1 MAEDLSSLEAF
12 ALASASQR
20 QQMLS
25 ERHTSSSLEGMAG
38 AIEIAQLKI
47 MEAREAGAGPA
58 VLEPLLAAEDALAK
72 TLRESQWRY
81 QSTATRLLLRHD
93 LLSLERPE
101 GSGGDDRTE
110 TLGRLQTRLN
120 IQYSQFAQQLPSYAA
135 KTAAETKPSVLD
147 NSQLDLPSLLPY
159 TLRTHGPSGL
169 TQLASEWLAAQPLS
183 RQQLGQFLASQ
194 QSPILSNLVDLVL
207 RELNEPIPTS
217 DPQRPQIVRFGDSAI
232 HKSLTLEQLRAL
244 GARKPELYKES
255 QLFVET
261 LIFKGQPCTALVGF
275 EVPERDGGLSDS
287 AKQAY
292 LDELWT
298 QATELAPI
306 HTAIK
311 GVVLFHVLWYNL
323 HLFNSLDFVRLAAYL
338 ELPRTNNG
346 SSTLKY
352 RSESDLGFSNLK
364 AEEVLQRRACLFAG
378 PSTRPNVLR
387 GASGGG
393 VGASIFTKL
402 SPENESVLLEAALK
416 RQQLEAGADIML
428 SKSLASG
435 WMQYVRHEWAERV
448 LGVSALLSAELSSR
462 VSAAEIDQIK
472 SRIGA
477 DTVQQLRSRV
487 QLEFGSA
494 TPSLK
499 NPTIFR
505 SGDSVSLRVQL
516 KAVPTLIVKTFLIHA
531 RNFYTKRL
539 AEIDAT
545 SLELDGLTPSEE
557 RVIVLKDSIPN
568 FSEMH
573 VYEQTIDFPSLSKQS
588 RGIFVVELL
597 GGGYR
602 ARSILRKGSIVAL
615 STHSAQ
621 GHLFRLMDEET
632 QRPLT
637 GGAIF
642 LGSQTYNAD
651 PKSNLIL
658 VPFSA
663 QAQPGQKVVYMGSL
677 PSESAS
683 SGASASALAT
693 GSDSTFASL
702 GSFDHLSESYSFSA
716 RFLLD
721 RESLLAKT
729 KATVLIKT
737 DLTLHGQK
745 VAIEGRL
752 RNVQLRIDMVDLE
765 GVPSSQSIESFALWN
780 DKESTHTFS
789 VPDHLRSVSFT
800 LSAELTRTSNGEKQ
814 QLSDSFSMDLNTQE
828 LTHFTEDL
836 YLKYGSKGAMVA
848 AGASME
854 SKESDVDDG
863 EEGSYVL
870 YCLGKTGEAVSGR
883 QIRLQFRHEYTTQ
896 LLANTPWLDLVTDA
910 AGKIVLGPL
919 RGVYEVA
926 AIPVATNSYTT
937 PQNHRWTM
945 RPQATPSGSFT
956 MAAARKTFVAQ
967 EGTAISIP
975 FTGARVAVDAKT
987 LAAGS
992 VFVLAEDLG
1001 SAQLGCFLSA
1011 EHVSLDYSAGSK
1023 CLRVTGL
1030 RAGHYQLWCKL
1041 PLYFNGG
1048 TYHSWNLHVVAG
1060 SLILGEYLMD
1070 RAARI
1075 FVQAERQE
1083 VAKAGAKLQIV
1094 SARKQGSDLLVQ
1106 LAGVNPTTRVHLIS
1120 TNLHPDYSRSS
1131 FFTIAPVES
1140 RVLVYNVNGSSYLKQ
1155 LRLGDELNYILDRK
1169 LAGERVGNL
1178 LPRPSLLLVER
1189 FKQDTQFSAD
1199 PTLSAGEQYT
1209 AADAAAAS
1217 SSMLGGLAG
1226 FGSAAPAPARAAMYA
1241 RSSGDAYCDMD
1252 DSAGAYLLEQRRA
1265 RDNADQSASV
1275 GIVRNDGG
1283 APTSRHQIEFL
1294 SQPSILL
1301 CNLKPDLATG
1311 TLRVPLSSF
1320 NGAHNQ
1326 VSIIALDSYQQ
1337 GASFRVG
1344 LKDAAATVAEQH
1356 AAGLELDEAYRDTRL
1371 IPGLDSAHSFSE
1383 HYLISLLPAA
1393 GELLVVEDIKSS
1405 TVESYD
1411 SLGDYFVLLRTL
1423 ATKAG
1428 QSSIVSDL
1436 QKLEWIVRWDTLS
1449 PEAQDSKYSE
1459 HSCHELNLW
1468 LLFKDPAFFRR
1479 VVAPFLSN
1487 KLQKTF
1493 VDCFLLGHDLS
1504 AYLAPHA
1511 FQVLNTAER
1520 LMLATRLQASA
1531 NAGHKAAALSILDLV
1546 MSQSAASFQDDPA
1559 AYLAYFKTALQCK
1572 SLSKKDDEVD
1582 PILAGASRDEG
1593 GKEKKKMM
1601 KGMAPREQ
1609 MAPPPPAAMMMMKSM
1624 AFGARGG
1631 AGPASSSRARRSSAD
1646 DDADL
1651 CEDEEEECSKEE
1663 AASFGDYAQT
1673 LDANGLQARKLYQ
1686 APPSTKEFEERG
1698 WFSVSSS
1705 DQTTM
1710 QRLTQPNRFY
1720 SDYAAHL
1727 KQQWISAASAK
1738 AAFLTKNLG
1747 EPLASLTDALLRLTL
1762 LDLPMPSAAL
1772 PHAISGSREKSM
1784 TLKAS
1789 GPTIVFHRELR
1800 VVTDA
1805 AAANPNAMVD
1815 AASMSSASPSA
1826 APAAAASSISI
1837 SASYFDPFDL
1847 FVESVGDDD
1856 GGDGERQDKFID
1868 EFLTNKVRRQLQKMS
1883 KRRLSFCVLTSV
1895 FSPSIVSLSV
1905 AQLYGCRVVL
1915 TNVSS
1920 NRQSLELLLQLPQ
1933 GSIAV
1938 GSFGKRGLDT
1948 KTTIVEIGSYSSAV
1962 QSYLFY
1968 FPSTG
1973 TFPHYPPSATKKGR
1987 LVGAGV
1993 RRSLRVVSQP
2003 SAVEKNLRD
2012 WKQLSQTGSNA
2023 EVLEFLRSE
2032 NLLKVQL
2039 SLMCWR
2045 FSNTA
2050 ASNEVAGDPKAFF
2063 AAATAILRARLMFD
2077 RDVWSFAFLHRDS
2090 QAISELLQRSETITQ
2105 SLGFY
2110 FSSQTVRKDAAEY
2123 EWNEYTHLEY
2133 SPLLNAR
2140 AHTLRT
2146 SGASSSNSGGADGKK
2161 SLTIQNLQFS
2171 QQYKKLL
2178 QYLSQRVSGSEHFT
2192 VTNKLSLCYYLLLQ
2206 DRITDAQK
2214 VFAELQ
2220 ATFKAGSGSSSSASS
2235 SSSSAAGMNC
2245 ALQMDYLSCYMAFF
2259 SSDPSAALAIAK
2271 RHTGDDAC
2279 GVSKKRK
2286 LFLEVE
2292 QQIMEL
2298 SSVLDPSEM
2307 QDEHSKDPSA
2317 APRDNQDRE
2326 REMTNLAASEPSL
2339 DLQFLDQNTLEI
2351 SYENCRSAQLGF
2363 FAMSIELMFSQSPFL
2378 MSDAGTGGSGSSGA
2392 AAANSFL
2399 FVKPN
2404 LTLQLT
2410 LPPSGGMAGKAA
2422 PLRVPIPEQFR
2433 QQNCWIELTNAGGS
2447 AAASSSGSGV
2457 AAAGA
2462 GGLSVVKPHF
2472 AHQLHVQLTPSY
2484 GQVKVSH
2491 ATTGKPLPATY
2502 IKIYSRPKDGSAPS
2516 FYKDGYTVSAT
2527 SAHTAFEMLWTVA
2540 RPCSLLL
2547 PPFFF
2552 PPRICEVAW
2561 ITPVC
2566 RRTSSRRSSS
2576 LLFSSCTRRTAL
2588 L

>member
-1 MAEDLSSLEAF
+1 MAEDLSSLESF
-12 ALASASQR
+12 ALATTAQR
-20 QQMLS
+20 QQILS

-38 AIEIAQLKI
+38 AMEIAQLRI
-47 MEAREAGAGPA
+47 MEAREAGAKA
-58 VLEPLLAAEDALAK
+58 EVMESLWAAEDALAK
-72 TLRESQWRY
+72 TMRESQWRY

-101 GSGGDDRTE
+101 GAGGEARTE
-110 TLGRLQTRLN
+110 TLGRLQSRLN
-120 IQYSQFAQQLPSYAA
+120 VSYNSYAQQLPSYAA
-135 KTAAETKPSVLD
+135 KSTAETKPSVLD
-147 NSQLDLPSLLPY
+147 NAQLELSALLPY
-159 TLRTHGPSGL
+159 ILRVHGTSGL

-183 RQQLGQFLASQ
+183 RQQLAQFLASQ
-194 QSPILSNLVDLVL
+194 QSPILSNLVPLVL

-232 HKSLTLEQLRAL
+232 HKQLTLEQLRAL
-244 GARKPELYKES
+244 GTQKPELYKES

-261 LIFKGQPCTALVGF
+261 LIFRGQPCTALVGF
-275 EVPERDGGLSDS
+275 EVPERDGGLSDA

-292 LDELWT
+292 LEELWS
-298 QATELAPI
+298 QAIALAPI
-306 HTAIK
+306 HTSVK
-311 GVVLFHVLWYNL
+311 GVVLFHVLWYKL
-323 HLFNSLDFVRLAAYL
+323 HLFNELDFARLTAYL
-338 ELPRTNNG
+338 ELPRMNNG

-352 RSESDLGFSNLK
+352 RSEADLGFSNLK
-364 AEEVLQRRACLFAG
+364 ADELQQRRACLFAG
-378 PSTRPNVLR
+378 PSTRSSVLR

-402 SPENESVLLEAALK
+402 SPENESLLLEAALK
-416 RQQLEAGADIML
+416 RQQLADAGTDITL
-428 SKSLASG
+428 SKSLSSG
-435 WMQYVRHEWAERV
+435 WLQYVRHEWAERT
-448 LGVSALLSAELSSR
+448 LGVSALLSAELSAR
-462 VSAAEIDQIK
+462 VSSAEIDQIK
-472 SRIGA
+472 SRLGS

-494 TPSLK
+494 TPSFK

-505 SGDSVSLRVQL
+505 AADPVSLRVQL

-539 AEIDAT
+539 TEIDAS

-557 RVIVLKDSIPN
+557 RVIELKSTIANYSD
-568 FSEMH
+568 MH
-573 VYEQTIDFPSLSKQS
+573 VYEQSIDFPSLSKQS

-632 QRPLT
+632 QRALQ
-637 GGAIF
+637 GATIF
-642 LGSQTYNAD
+642 LNGQTYNAD

-663 QAQPGQKVVYMGSL
+663 QAQQGQKVVYMGSL
-677 PSESAS
+677 PSESA
-683 SGASASALAT
+683 AFTSASEVPA

-702 GSFDHLSESYSFSA
+702 GSFDHLSESYDFTA

-729 KATVLIKT
+729 KATVLIKS
-737 DLTLHGQK
+737 DLMLHGHK
-745 VAIEGRL
+745 VAIEGRM
-752 RNVQLRIDMVDLE
+752 RNVTLRIDMVDLE

-780 DKESTHTFS
+780 DKEASHTFS
-789 VPDHLRSVSFT
+789 VPDQLRSVSFT
-800 LSAELTRTSNGEKQ
+800 LSGEVTRTSNGEKQ

-828 LTHFTEDL
+828 ITHFTEDF
-836 YLKYGSKGAMVA
+836 YLKYGTRGAMVA

-854 SKESDVDDG
+854 SKDNEEDDG

-883 QIRLQFRHEYTTQ
+883 QVRLQLRHEYTTQ

-919 RGVYEVA
+919 RGVYEIVA
-926 AIPVATNSYTT
+926 APVATNSYTT

-956 MAAARKTFVAQ
+956 MASARKNFVAQ
-967 EGTAISIP
+967 EGSTISIP
-975 FTGARVAVDAKT
+975 FTGARTVVDAKT

-1001 SAQLGCFLSA
+1001 SAQLGRFLSA

-1023 CLRVTGL
+1023 CLRVSGL
-1030 RAGHYQLWCKL
+1030 RAGHYQMWCKL

-1048 TYHSWNLHVVAG
+1048 SYHSWNLHVVAG
-1060 SLILGEYLMD
+1060 TLILGEYLMD
-1070 RAARI
+1070 RSARI
-1075 FVQAERQE
+1075 FVQAERPE
-1083 VAKAGAKLQIV
+1083 VAKAGQKLQIV
-1094 SARKQGSDLLVQ
+1094 SARKSGSELVVQ
-1106 LAGVNPTTRVHLIS
+1106 LAGVNSTTRVHLIS
-1120 TNLHPDYSRSS
+1120 TNLHPDYSRSA
-1131 FFTIAPVES
+1131 FFTVAPPEA

-1189 FKQDTQFSAD
+1189 FKQDTQFAAD
-1199 PTLSAGEQYT
+1199 PTLSAGEQYS
-1209 AADAAAAS
+1209 AEAVAAAAAS
-1217 SSMLGGLAG
+1217 SSMVGGLSG
-1226 FGSAAPAPARAAMYA
+1226 FGYGAPAPPRAAMA
-1241 RSSGDAYCDMD
+1241 RMSAD
-1252 DSAGAYLLEQRRA
+1252 DVCYEMEAPSESFASFARRE
-1265 RDNADQSASV
+1265 RRPLDVDQSASV

-1294 SQPSILL
+1294 SQPSNLL
-1301 CNLKPDLATG
+1301 FNLKPDLVSQ

-1320 NGAHNQ
+1320 GGAHNQ

-1344 LKDAAATVAEQH
+1344 IKDAAVTVAEQH
-1356 AAGLELDEAYRDTRL
+1356 ASGLVLDAAYRDTRL
-1371 IPGLDSAHSFSE
+1371 IPGLDSAQSFSE
-1383 HYLISLLPAA
+1383 HYLISLLSAA
-1393 GELLVVEDIKSS
+1393 GASLVVDDIKSS
-1405 TVESYD
+1405 SVESYD

-1428 QSSIVSDL
+1428 QSSIVADM
-1436 QKLEWIVRWDTLS
+1436 QKLEWLVRWDTLS
-1449 PEAQDSKYSE
+1449 PEVQDSKYSE
-1459 HSCHELNLW
+1459 HACHDLNLW

-1479 VVAPFLSN
+1479 VVAPFLTN

-1493 VDCFLLGHDLS
+1493 VDAFLLGHDLS

-1511 FQVLNTAER
+1511 FQVLNTVER
-1520 LMLATRLQASA
+1520 LLLATRLQAST

-1546 MSQSAASFQDDPA
+1546 MSQSAASFKDDPA
-1559 AYLAYFKTALQCK
+1559 EYLRYFKTALQCK

-1582 PILAGASRDEG
+1582 PILAGEARSG
-1593 GKEKKKMM
+1593 NKKMANAFAPAPSAAPAPAM
-1601 KGMAPREQ
+1601 K
-1609 MAPPPPAAMMMMKSM
+1609 MMM
-1624 AFGARGG
+1624 FGAARGG
-1631 AGPASSSRARRSSAD
+1631 APGGSASMARRSSHAKS
-1646 DDADL
+1646 DL
-1651 CEDEEEECSKEE
+1651 YQAEEEESEEACEKKE
-1663 AASFGDYAQT
+1663 AASFGDYASQ
-1673 LDANGLQARKLYQ
+1673 LDADGLQARKLYQ
-1686 APPSTKEFEERG
+1686 APPSTKEYEERG

-1705 DQTTM
+1705 GQATM
-1710 QRLTQPNRFY
+1710 QQLTQPNRFY

-1727 KQQWISAASAK
+1727 KQQWTAASAPK
-1738 AAFLTKNLG
+1738 AFLTKNLG
-1747 EPLASLTDALLRLTL
+1747 EPLSSLTDALLRLTL
-1762 LDLPMPSAAL
+1762 LDLPMPSAAQ

-1800 VVTDA
+1800 VVSGATQA
-1805 AAANPNAMVD
+1805 ASPNAMVD
-1815 AASMSSASPSA
+1815 AASMASAFSPVPA
-1826 APAAAASSISI
+1826 AAAASSISI

-1856 GGDGERQDKFID
+1856 GGDGERQDKFIE
-1868 EFLTNKVRRQLQKMS
+1868 EFLTNK
-1883 KRRLSFCVLTSV
+1883 
-1895 FSPSIVSLSV
+1895 
-1905 AQLYGCRVVL
+1905 LYGCRVVL

-1920 NRQSLELLLQLPQ
+1920 NRQSLDLLLQLPA
-1933 GSIAV
+1933 GSVAV

-1962 QSYLFY
+1962 QTYLFY

-1973 TFPHYPPSATKKGR
+1973 TFQHYPPSATKKGR
-1987 LVGAGV
+1987 LVGAGA

-2003 SAVEKNLRD
+2003 SVVEKNLRD

-2023 EVLEFLRSE
+2023 EVVEFLRQE

-2045 FSNTA
+2045 FQPTA
-2050 ASNEVAGDPKAFF
+2050 ASNPVTGDPKVFF
-2063 AAATAILRARLMFD
+2063 AAATAILRARLVYD
-2077 RDVWSFAFLHRDS
+2077 AEVWSFAFLHRDS
-2090 QAISELLQRSETITQ
+2090 TAIAELLQRSETITQ

-2110 FSSQTVRKDAAEY
+2110 FASETVRKDAAEY

-2146 SGASSSNSGGADGKK
+2146 SGGDGGGAEKK

-2178 QYLSQRVSGSEHFT
+2178 QYLSQRVSGSEHFS
-2192 VTNKLSLCYYLLLQ
+2192 VPHKLSLCYYLLLQ
-2206 DRITDAQK
+2206 DRIADAQK
-2214 VFAELQ
+2214 VFADVQ
-2220 ATFKAGSGSSSSASS
+2220 AAFKASSGGSASS
-2235 SSSSAAGMNC
+2235 SSAAAAGLNC
-2245 ALQMDYLSCYMAFF
+2245 TLQFDYLSCYMAFF

-2292 QQIMEL
+2292 NQIMEL

-2339 DLQFLDQNTLEI
+2339 DLQIGDGYLEI
-2351 SYENCRSAQLGF
+2351 SYENCRAAQVGF
-2363 FAMSIELMFSQSPFL
+2363 FAMNAELMFSNSPFL
-2378 MSDAGTGGSGSSGA
+2378 LSDAGTAGGSGGATASS
-2392 AAANSFL
+2392 SFL
-2399 FVKPN
+2399 FVTPN
-2404 LTLQLT
+2404 LTLQVA
-2410 LPPSGGMAGKAA
+2410 LPPSGGLAGKPA
-2422 PLRVPIPEQFR
+2422 PLRIPIPEPFR
-2433 QQNCWIELTNAGGS
+2433 QTNCWIELTNSGPGS
-2447 AAASSSGSGV
+2447 ASSGGAGSSAA

-2472 AHQLHVQLTPSY
+2472 AHQLHVQLTPNY
-2484 GQVKVSH
+2484 GQVKVAH
-2491 ATTGKPLPATY
+2491 ATTGKPLPASY
-2502 IKIYSRPKDGSAPS
+2502 VKVYSRPKDGGAPS
-2516 FYKDGYTVSAT
+2516 FYKDGYTVRAQLT
-2527 SAHTAFEMLWTVA
+2527 Q
-2540 RPCSLLL
+2540 
-2547 PPFFF
+2547 
-2552 PPRICEVAW
+2552 
-2561 ITPVC
+2561 
-2566 RRTSSRRSSS
+2566 
-2576 LLFSSCTRRTAL
+2576 RTA
-2588 L
+2588 